1 MAHEDGVSN
10 QNARMWLHEDTT
22 ELLQRELDEAQRMIR
37 TLMRKLADEQQQ
49 QLQTRQAYEQ
59 MKQNIIEINRE
70 HTIAERERDLW
81 RMRAEQHGFATFDT
95 LPTLRA
101 DEVNAIRRA
110 MARLHH
116 PDQGGDT
123 ERMKQWNKY
132 LDQLEKPRDRQ
143 S

>member
-1 MAHEDGVSN
+1 MSN
-10 QNARMWLHEDTT
+10 QNTRLWLQEDTT

-37 TLMRKLADEQQQ
+37 TLMRRLADEQQQ
-49 QLQTRQAYEQ
+49 QQQTQRAYEQ

-70 HTIAERERDLW
+70 HVQIERERDMW
-81 RMRAEQHGFATFDT
+81 RMRAEHHGVITYDTFP
-95 LPTLRA
+95 LLKS

-116 PDQGGDT
+116 PDHGGDT
-123 ERMKQWNKY
+123 ERMKQWNKF
-132 LDQLEKPRDRQ
+132 LDQIEKPRDRT